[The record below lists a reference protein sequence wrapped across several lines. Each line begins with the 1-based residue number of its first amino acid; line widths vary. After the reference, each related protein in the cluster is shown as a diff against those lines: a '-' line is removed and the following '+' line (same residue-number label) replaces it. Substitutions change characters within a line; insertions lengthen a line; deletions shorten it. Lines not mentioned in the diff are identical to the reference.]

1 MRISDWSSDV
11 CSSDLRLRSQHR
23 IEQPAAAQPGDQS
36 AESLDA
42 AALRLLLKTAEN
54 RGEQGV
60 RALLRDAGRHAQ
72 FLRHRFDAARLLQDV
87 RAVHGFSPSSART
100 QMRRYGV
107 GFGRPGGKT
116 RGARVRVEGGADV

>member
-1 MRISDWSSDV
+1 MARDGAANVLRSE
-11 CSSDLRLRSQHR
+11 DLAQYLVALPDRRRLRSQHR

-54 RGEQGV
+54 RGAQGV

-72 FLRHRFDAARLLQDV
+72 FLRHRFAAALLLPDV
-87 RAVHGFSPSSART
+87 RAVNCFPSEESR
-100 QMRRYGV
+100 V
-107 GFGRPGGKT
+107 GKE
-116 RGARVRVEGGADV
+116 V